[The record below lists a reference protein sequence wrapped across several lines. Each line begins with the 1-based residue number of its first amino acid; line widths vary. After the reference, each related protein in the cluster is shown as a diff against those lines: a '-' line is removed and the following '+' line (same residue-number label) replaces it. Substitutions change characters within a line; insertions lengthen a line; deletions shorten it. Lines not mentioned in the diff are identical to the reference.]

1 MIVSVDFVR
10 EHLSDPD
17 VVIADVRWYLDGRR
31 GSDAFAEGHIPGAQ
45 FVDVDRELAAPP
57 GARGRHPLPDPDDFA
72 RVLSRLGVTRASTVI
87 AYDDAGGAI
96 AARLWW
102 LLRWVGLDNGRVLD
116 GGIGAWVA
124 AGGELE
130 TVTRPRAPARLLK
143 LEPRDDVY
151 ADIDEVARGDALLL
165 DARAPE
171 RYRGEHE
178 PIDPRAGHIPGAK
191 NAPFAENLRHGR
203 FRPAAELRARYAEL
217 GADRAREIVC
227 YCGSG
232 VTAAHDVLAL
242 ELAGF
247 PGARLYPGSWSEWSS
262 DPDRPIATDS

>member
-1 MIVSVDFVR
+1 VIVSVDFVR
-10 EHLSDPD
+10 EHLSDPG

-31 GSDAFAEGHIPGAQ
+31 GIDAFAKGHIPGAQ

-57 GARGRHPLPDPDDFA
+57 GAHGRHPLPAPDDFA
-72 RVLSRLGVTRASTVI
+72 RVLSRLGVTPASTVV

-130 TVTRPRAPARLLK
+130 TVTRPREAAPLMT
-143 LEPRDDVY
+143 LEPRRDLV

-191 NAPFAENLRHGR
+191 NAPFAENLRDGR
-203 FRPAAELRARYAEL
+203 FRPPAELRARYEAL
-217 GADRAREIVC
+217 GADRADIVC

-247 PGARLYPGSWSEWSS
+247 PGARLYPGSWSEWAS